1 MSLLASPLPLLPHA
15 ITTRP
20 FLASTRLLSTTAR
33 RLFSTQ
39 RPSPADLAV
48 VKLHVTRQRPSW
60 TVPWQTT
67 PVEASS
73 GSGCLLSLPESA
85 GPSWRA
91 RNFVL
96 TAAHVVAD
104 SIYLTVQR
112 NTDYFEP
119 NKFPAV
125 VRAVCH
131 DSDLALVEVTN
142 DKEGFR
148 NGGNHPSPDR
158 PAAEMKP
165 LELAR
170 WDDLPELRDT
180 VQVVG
185 YPVGGDKLSVTS
197 GVVSRCEVVEYS
209 HSARPALGIT
219 VDAAINAGNSGGPIM
234 CGNSDKILGV
244 AFQKYVSHGVENQG
258 HAVPSYLIWRF
269 INRVIAG
276 APDAESL
283 ASTIG
288 GVGDGS
294 LDLPC
299 LGVTCQPVENDQ
311 FKKWLGVEGGDTDVG
326 KDRKGV
332 MVSWS
337 VNPALKKYDVITAI
351 NGTPLDSFGH
361 VWYLGRR
368 LYMTALLDSF
378 YVGDAVELTVLSRG
392 DAGPVVEGRTVGL
405 MSPKDCFLVPK
416 GQMYDVKAP
425 PYLIAGGLVFQ
436 PLSIDYLRG
445 WTSDR
450 DRPTHLQHTVNTGRK
465 CETRQECVVLTQVL
479 ADECNSGYGSGWVGG
494 PIVEKVNNE
503 NICCLAHLEKILDD
517 VVYSSEESAGYVVLE
532 LLCYD
537 GPFTMVL
544 ASREIRQ
551 GDDRVKERYG
561 LPRLRSDGS
570 SRRSGCPVHTPV

>member
-15 ITTRP
+15 ITSRP
-20 FLASTRLLSTTAR
+20 VLASTRLLSTTAR

-73 GSGCLLSLPESA
+73 GSGCLLSLPQSA

-142 DKEGFR
+142 DEEGFR
-148 NGGNHPSPDR
+148 NGSGVIGDGGNHPSPDR

-276 APDAESL
+276 AADAESL
-283 ASTIG
+283 TSTIG

-311 FKKWLGVEGGDTDVG
+311 FKKWLGVSAGDAAVG
-326 KDRKGV
+326 MDRKGV

-351 NGTPLDSFGH
+351 NDTPLDSFGH

-378 YVGDAVELTVLSRG
+378 YVGDAVELAVLSRG
-392 DAGPVVEGRTVGL
+392 DAGPVVERRTVGL

-416 GQMYDVKAP
+416 GQM
-425 PYLIAGGLVFQ
+425 G
-436 PLSIDYLRG
+436 
-445 WTSDR
+445 
-450 DRPTHLQHTVNTGRK
+450 
-465 CETRQECVVLTQVL
+465 
-479 ADECNSGYGSGWVGG
+479 
-494 PIVEKVNNE
+494 
-503 NICCLAHLEKILDD
+503 
-517 VVYSSEESAGYVVLE
+517 
-532 LLCYD
+532 
-537 GPFTMVL
+537 
-544 ASREIRQ
+544 
-551 GDDRVKERYG
+551 
-561 LPRLRSDGS
+561 
-570 SRRSGCPVHTPV
+570 